1 MALRRIAL
9 HYDCISPYS
18 WIGFELM
25 MRHSRIWNDPSVQ
38 IELKPTFLGGIMQGS
53 GNKPPGVVPGKM
65 VYMGRDLMRLNEF
78 TGMELNMLSDPFTTL
93 FKKGS
98 IKAMRAITAMDMN
111 SPEIVERVSTEVWK
125 KIWIHD
131 LDITD
136 EAVLMDAFAKA
147 GLSEEQGREFLGL
160 ASTKAVKNKLKENT
174 EEALDAGCF
183 GAPSFIVR
191 QEGEED
197 KMFFGQDRIELLCHE
212 LNLPYHG
219 AAKEGKIF

>member
-1 MALRRIAL
+1 MKNIFVLQLIV
-9 HYDCISPYS
+9 I
-18 WIGFELM
+18 
-25 MRHSRIWNDPSVQ
+25 
-38 IELKPTFLGGIMQGS
+38 
-53 GNKPPGVVPGKM
+53 VV
-65 VYMGRDLMRLNEF
+65 
-78 TGMELNMLSDPFTTL
+78 ELNMLSDPFTTL

-197 KMFFGQDRIELLCHE
+197 KMFFGQGSFLAFKEGVNRFQIELNCC
-212 LNLPYHG
+212 
-219 AAKEGKIF
+219 ATS

>member
-25 MRHSRIWNDPSVQ
+25 MRHGRIWNDPTVQ

-65 VYMGRDLMRLNEF
+65 VYMGRDIQRLNDF

-98 IKAMRAITAMDMN
+98 IKAMRAITAMNMT
-111 SPEIVERVSTEVWK
+111 SPEIVERVSIEVWK
-125 KIWIHD
+125 QIWIHD
-131 LDITD
+131 RDITD
-136 EAVLMDAFAKA
+136 EGILMDAFTSA
-147 GLSEEQGREFLGL
+147 GLSENKAKEFLEMAG
-160 ASTKAVKNKLKENT
+160 AKEVKNKLKENT

-183 GAPSFIVR
+183 GAPSFIIR
-191 QEGEED
+191 QDGEDD

-212 LNLPYHG
+212 LKMPYHG